1 MKAKTLIQTLGGVA
15 KAENLFTLDTHIM
28 SNTFVLE
35 NEEAFPGYHGKNL
48 PGDTKPVFVF
58 LMTKEKYSTERI
70 LRLNQKIRKYF
81 NHPFDAVSGEICINN
96 DNLPC
101 IRIRDLDNYD
111 LVEDLQKCFYSEGVR
126 FLKKKTIRAE
136 GVITLHKL
144 FNMEVIED
152 GYFKDNDDDSTFY
165 FEIGKQ
171 LSYQEF
177 ASVIK
182 NTKNNIDAEKTN
194 FDAALA
200 AIYTKDVLDVIR
212 IYSKGAQLSFLKE
225 IKEKLELEIKKLD

>member
-1 MKAKTLIQTLGGVA
+1 MKPKTLIQTLGGVA

-28 SNTFVLE
+28 PNTFVLE

-58 LMTKEKYSTERI
+58 LITKEKYSTERI
-70 LRLNQKIRKYF
+70 LRINQKIRKYF
-81 NHPFDAVSGEICINN
+81 NHPFDAVPGDICINN

-136 GVITLHKL
+136 GVITLKKL
-144 FNMEVIED
+144 FNMEVLED

-212 IYSKGAQLSFLKE
+212 IYSKGAELNFLKE